1 MNLEAI
7 INSLMIILQATHAR
21 WGQCA
26 ISESMSAV
34 AALGRSMCLK
44 VTDVTEVQMTSKAGD
59 LLKAHHVALSERIAA
74 TNLFFMNV

>member
-1 MNLEAI
+1 
-7 INSLMIILQATHAR
+7 
-21 WGQCA
+21 
-26 ISESMSAV
+26 
-34 AALGRSMCLK
+34 MCLK